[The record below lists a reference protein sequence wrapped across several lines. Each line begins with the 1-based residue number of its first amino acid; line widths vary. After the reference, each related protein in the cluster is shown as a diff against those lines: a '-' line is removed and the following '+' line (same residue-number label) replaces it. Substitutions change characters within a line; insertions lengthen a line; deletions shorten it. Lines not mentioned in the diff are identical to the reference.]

1 MILQKNSSVFVASES
16 HQACA
21 QMRHALWKSIFVC
34 TFVRF
39 PHLVCLVCLDKGGNL
54 SRCLCP
60 GSRPIFCLACNS
72 PLTDSQAVAS
82 WKFVAKV
89 SILLWLVTIDQI
101 DLKVLVQHIIQR
113 EEPLYSHMIMCQ
125 GSPSASLSCYP
136 AQGVSNVKV
145 LTDVHSV
152 TQPALFIDIPMSD
165 PPLTRRTILR

>member
-1 MILQKNSSVFVASES
+1 MKVNFCLHFRTVSSSRLSRLSGQGE
-16 HQACA
+16 
-21 QMRHALWKSIFVC
+21 
-34 TFVRF
+34 
-39 PHLVCLVCLDKGGNL
+39 NL

-101 DLKVLVQHIIQR
+101 DLKVLVQHLIQR
-113 EEPLYSHMIMCQ
+113 EEPLYSQMIMCQ

-165 PPLTRRTILR
+165 PSLTRRTILR

>member
-1 MILQKNSSVFVASES
+1 MILQKISSVFVASES

-39 PHLVCLVCLDKGGNL
+39 PHLVCLVGLDKGKNL

-82 WKFVAKV
+82 WEFVAKV
-89 SILLWLVTIDQI
+89 S
-101 DLKVLVQHIIQR
+101 VLFMAGYYQPNWSQSFGSTFNSER
-113 EEPLYSHMIMCQ
+113 
-125 GSPSASLSCYP
+125 SPSTARWSCVKAVRLLVCHAILHKESQMSRSSLTFILSPSQHYSSTFLC
-136 AQGVSNVKV
+136 
-145 LTDVHSV
+145 LTL
-152 TQPALFIDIPMSD
+152 P
-165 PPLTRRTILR
+165 